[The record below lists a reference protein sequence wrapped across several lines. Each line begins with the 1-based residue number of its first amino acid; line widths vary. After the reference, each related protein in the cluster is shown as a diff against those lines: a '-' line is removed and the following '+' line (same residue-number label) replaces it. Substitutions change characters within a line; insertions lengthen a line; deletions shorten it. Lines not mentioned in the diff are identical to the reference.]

1 MWVSLKT
8 ACIQLFLE
16 DNCEG
21 LQNHKTSAQ
30 WKDNREGV
38 VHTVLEKDN
47 TCITTVVQCNSNC
60 TFHFLQAIWTPSQ
73 MMTQI

>member
-1 MWVSLKT
+1 MGVSLKT
-8 ACIQLFLE
+8 ACIQFFLE

-30 WKDNREGV
+30 CKDNREGV

-47 TCITTVVQCNSNC
+47 TCTTTVVTKTVPF
-60 TFHFLQAIWTPSQ
+60 TFSKPFGHQVR
-73 MMTQI
+73 